1 MEYTILSNGLKVPL
15 LGLGTFLIRG
25 KEAERS
31 VYYGLKH
38 GYRLIDTANAYM
50 NEEAVG
56 RAVYRA
62 IEEGFVKREEIFIF
76 TKIWPTLYENE
87 NAVDDTL
94 KRLGMDY
101 IDLLFIHQPSG
112 NFRAGYELIEKAYR
126 EGKARSLGISNF
138 HGRKL
143 DVLLSKAVIYP
154 HVIQLETYP
163 YYVDHETMDTF
174 SPYGTKLMGWY
185 PLGHGN
191 WELLGE
197 PVFEKLS
204 EKNHKSTVREI
215 LRWAVEKGFITIPGS
230 RDPEHIRE
238 NIDIF
243 DFSLNKE

>member
-1 MEYTILSNGLKVPL
+1 M
-15 LGLGTFLIRG
+15 
-25 KEAERS
+25 
-31 VYYGLKH
+31 
-38 GYRLIDTANAYM
+38 
-50 NEEAVG
+50 
-56 RAVYRA
+56 
-62 IEEGFVKREEIFIF
+62 
-76 TKIWPTLYENE
+76 
-87 NAVDDTL
+87 
-94 KRLGMDY
+94 
-101 IDLLFIHQPSG
+101 
-112 NFRAGYELIEKAYR
+112 
-126 EGKARSLGISNF
+126 
-138 HGRKL
+138 
-143 DVLLSKAVIYP
+143 IYP

-163 YYVDHETMDTF
+163 YYVDRETMHTF